1 MTLPPSGPSERPI
14 RRGDLY
20 WLVSDGPQGSV
31 PPIRHP
37 HVVVQDDLF
46 NDSRIDT
53 VVVCGITTNAR
64 RASEPGTVRLPA
76 GEGGLERES
85 VVLASQVSSVRKD
98 QLGERI
104 GSLSAERVE
113 QILSALR
120 FLQQSFHSRPD
131 LR

>member
-1 MTLPPSGPSERPI
+1 MTLPRVGPAGRPI
-14 RRGDLY
+14 RRGDIY
-20 WLVSDGPQGSV
+20 WLASGGPQGPV
-31 PPIRHP
+31 PPVRHP

-53 VVVCGITTNAR
+53 VVVCGITTNPR

-85 VVLASQVSSVRKD
+85 VVLASQVSSVPKD

-104 GSLSAERVE
+104 GSLSAARVE

-131 LR
+131 LG